1 MTLLEITKKSPANNY
16 KHYRKLI
23 SELVKEVIINRFYF
37 KMQLLSAT
45 RQKTGEFIFQ
55 QDCHSAQDTLVF

>member
-23 SELVKEVIINRFYF
+23 QYYSKLVKEVIINRFHF
-37 KMQLLSAT
+37 KKQLLPAT
-45 RQKTGEFIFQ
+45 RQDSGEFVFQ
-55 QDCHSAQDTLVF
+55 